1 MTNKATSK
9 RKVEIVVISDAHL
22 GSIGCHSKELA
33 NYLKSIKAERLIL
46 NGDIIDMWQFK
57 KAYFQKYELLVVN
70 RILKML
76 ANGTIVYYLTGN
88 HDDILRRFSGFQ
100 NGNFYLR
107 DQVVFLLNG
116 KKHWFFHGDAFDIA
130 MLKTRWLSKLGG
142 MIYDWLIIAN
152 RFINKLTGFFGAPPI
167 SFATLIKMG
176 IKKVVKFISDF
187 EDQAIDAAKTNG
199 YDVVICGHVHRPSIT
214 EKGGII
220 YLNSGDW
227 IENLTALEYNEG
239 KWSLFKYNAN
249 DFGDAKEKEVSK
261 PNDDDALMSLSQE
274 ELINNFLN
282 KKPAFVALKPNEVI
296 ESSLWD
302 GIEK

>member
-1 MTNKATSK
+1 MANKATSK

-22 GSIGCHSKELA
+22 GSIGCHAKELA
-33 NYLKSIKAERLIL
+33 NYLKSIKTERLIL

-116 KKHWFFHGDAFDIA
+116 KKHWFFHGDAFDVA

-152 RFINKLTGFFGAPPI
+152 RFINKLICFFGAPPI

-187 EDQAIDAAKTNG
+187 EDQAIEAAKTNG
-199 YDVVICGHVHRPSIT
+199 YDVVACGHVHRPNIS
-214 EKGGII
+214 EKDGIV

-227 IENLTALEYNEG
+227 IENLTALEYNNGE
-239 KWSLFKYNAN
+239 WTLFKYQDK
-249 DFGDAKEKEVSK
+249 DFVDSNNKELAK
-261 PNDDDALMSLSQE
+261 PNEDDALMSLTQE
-274 ELINNFLN
+274 ELINNFIS
-282 KKPAFVALKPNEVI
+282 KKPAYVSLSNSETI
-296 ESSLWD
+296 EPVWD